1 MFTGIIEAIGT
12 IDMITPRDQGARVR
26 VRSSQLDMSDV
37 ALGDSIATN
46 GICLT
51 VVNFGD
57 DFYEADV
64 SSETLKRT
72 GFAHYSVGE
81 MVNLEKAML
90 PVTRFGGHIVSG
102 HVDGVG
108 TVSRQQAVGMA
119 TEYWIKIPAE
129 LARYIAEKGS
139 VTIDG
144 ISLTVNAVTDEEF
157 MITIVPHTAQE
168 TTIKTFTPGRQVNL
182 EVDIIARYVERL
194 LNVKKADGQT
204 EGVTMSLLASAG
216 FLK

>member
-1 MFTGIIEAIGT
+1 MFTGIIEATGT